1 MKMALK
7 ECFDRIEETTVETT
21 EETTREITKETITY
35 YNTWLIISIVI
46 ILIPIVIIAIIII
59 IGVIVLVNRSK
70 NEVKQQSPKA
80 KRGKSSI
87 ESQSS
92 SKQSDSMDE
101 VARKIVPGQKFHILR
116 LKSEVLE
123 KEMLSPKK

>member
-1 MKMALK
+1 MKMASK

-46 ILIPIVIIAIIII
+46 IVITIVIIAVIIC
-59 IGVIVLVNRSK
+59 VIVLVNRSK